1 MRVPDFLIIGGM
13 KCGSTT
19 LYRDL
24 MTNPRVFFPIDKEP
38 ESLCDDEVLTPGGRA
53 RYAALFGSVKEGQL
67 CAEAS
72 TGYTKRPDIEGVAER
87 AYEVCGAGLR
97 AIYLVRDPVKR
108 VVSHHYHEYS
118 RGNMPRSIDDSVRD
132 FPALV
137 NYSRFAMQVEPWL
150 ERFGPERVRIVR
162 FEEYVADR
170 IAGSTALCAFLG
182 IDARPDLIED
192 DKVFNKSEGKP
203 VMRGPWKLVA
213 HNPVYRRFIRP
224 LMPMGLKDRVRGTV
238 LPKAPPRPEPP
249 TEETVAWI
257 RAELAGDQAR
267 LAELMARPVSRP
279 A

>member
-24 MTNPRVFFPIDKEP
+24 MTNPRVYFPIDKEP
-38 ESLCDDEVLTPGGRA
+38 ESLCHDEVLTPVGRA
-53 RYAALFGSVKEGQL
+53 KYAALFDGARPDQL

-87 AYEVCGAGLR
+87 AHEVCGPDLR
-97 AIYLVRDPVKR
+97 VIYLVRDPVR
-108 VVSHHYHEYS
+108 RAVSHHYHEYS
-118 RGNMPRSIDDSVRD
+118 RGNMPRSIDEAVRD

-137 NYSRFAMQVEPWL
+137 NYSKFAMQLEPWL
-150 ERFGPERVRIVR
+150 ERFGTDRVRIVR
-162 FEEYVADR
+162 FEDYVRDR
-170 IAGSTALCAFLG
+170 AGGCTSLCGFLG
-182 IDARPDLIED
+182 IEPRPDLIEEE
-192 DKVFNKSEGKP
+192 KVFNASENKP

-213 HNPVYRRFIRP
+213 HNPLYRRLIRP
-224 LMPMGLKDRVRGTV
+224 LMPVGLKDRVRGTV

-249 TEETVAWI
+249 TPQTEAWI
-257 RAELAGDQAR
+257 REQVREDQAR
-267 LAELMARPVSRP
+267 LTAMMSCPISRP